1 MSFTIMPEIAAITLY
16 MNYCLTAIHRL
27 PKMQN
32 QKSLTIHSHSFAG
45 WGRECVAFVFA
56 LKGGQYLINECLQSI
71 ATDITQDEKLNISD
85 ATLTLIL

>member
-1 MSFTIMPEIAAITLY
+1 
-16 MNYCLTAIHRL
+16 
-27 PKMQN
+27 MQN

-85 ATLTLIL
+85 ATLTLILWMGQRQYHFLFAYKDCEYIGYT